1 MGQDIIIEI
10 DANNFEEQILKADKP
25 ALLDF
30 SATWC
35 GPCKALEKVIDEV
48 VEDYGDK
55 VVFGHADVDNA
66 PTLAQ
71 QFGIRSVP
79 TLILFNNGAPAGQM
93 VGLVPKDKI
102 TELINRVL

>member
-1 MGQDIIIEI
+1 MGQNSIKEI
-10 DANNFEEQILKADKP
+10 TADNFEQEILKAQKP

-35 GPCKALEKVIDEV
+35 GPCKALDRVIDEV
-48 VEDYGDK
+48 IQDYGDK

-79 TLILFNNGAPAGQM
+79 TLILFNKGAPAGQM

-102 TELINRVL
+102 SELINRAL